1 MKYHVVGFY
10 YGPSRGFTLIELLV
24 ALAAMALLALL
35 SWRGI
40 DGMARTQLSMR
51 QRTASVT
58 SLQIGL
64 TQWTADLDAV
74 AETGLVSGVD
84 FDGTVLR
91 LTRRDFGSEGSPVRV
106 VGWTRRAVDVT
117 NGTGSWARWQSNP
130 ARTRGELQ
138 QAWAQAQRWAQA
150 PGISPAQREVT
161 LTGLDQWQI
170 FFYRNNAWSNPQSAA
185 DRAATAASAT
195 VAGVAVVPLPD
206 AIRLVLT
213 LPSGQALTGV
223 LTKDWI
229 RPVIGGGKS

>member
-1 MKYHVVGFY
+1 MHRAAGS
-10 YGPSRGFTLIELLV
+10 SRGFTLIELLV
-24 ALAAMALLALL
+24 ALSAMAVLALL

-40 DGMARTQLSMR
+40 DGMARTQSSVR
-51 QRTASVT
+51 QRTASVA
-58 SLQIGL
+58 SLQVGL

-74 AETGLVSGVD
+74 EETGLVSGVD

-91 LTRRDFGSEGSPVRV
+91 LTRRDFSGEGSPLRV
-106 VGWTRRAVDVT
+106 VGWARRAIENVQ
-117 NGTGSWARWQSNP
+117 GTGSWARWQSNP

-138 QAWAQAQRWAQA
+138 EAWAQAQRWAQA
-150 PGISPAQREVT
+150 PGMVPAQREVA

-185 DRAATAASAT
+185 DLAATAASASG
-195 VAGVAVVPLPD
+195 AGVAVAPLPD

-213 LPSGQALTGV
+213 LSPGQALTGV

-229 RPVIGGGKS
+229 RPVLGGGKS